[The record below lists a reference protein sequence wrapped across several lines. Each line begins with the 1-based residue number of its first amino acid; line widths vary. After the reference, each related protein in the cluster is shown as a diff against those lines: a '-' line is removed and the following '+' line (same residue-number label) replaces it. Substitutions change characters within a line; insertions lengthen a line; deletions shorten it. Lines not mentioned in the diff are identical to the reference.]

1 MARPSIAG
9 GVSFDLAALDA
20 ELRHEPAYAL
30 SGFTA
35 RTLIRESDLRV
46 VLIVM
51 KAGARMPDHRAEETA
66 SVHVLSGRLRLH
78 LPAAPVDLPAR
89 HVLALEADVRH
100 DVEALE
106 ESAFLLTLGW
116 RGAAP

>member
-1 MARPSIAG
+1 MVASEMRGAPYH
-9 GVSFDLAALDA
+9 
-20 ELRHEPAYAL
+20 R
-30 SGFTA
+30 
-35 RTLIRESDLRV
+35 
-46 VLIVM
+46 
-51 KAGARMPDHRAEETA
+51 GARAAIRTRRTSTDGACDEA
-66 SVHVLSGRLRLH
+66 LSGRLRLH

-100 DVEALE
+100 DVEALK